1 MMALGSRALMRLV
14 RTAWFPFAAVLGLLL
29 FAPLIAQG
37 QGVDTVVVRWTAPG
51 DDGSLGT
58 AANYDLRF
66 SLSQINDS
74 NFNSATPVNGL
85 PAPRVAGS
93 REQVTVRGLVR
104 GTTYWF
110 ALKTRDDE
118 GNLSPISN
126 LVRWEWQLDTAP
138 PGAPN
143 GVNASRDGEDVRIRW
158 NPSPEPDLLGYRV
171 YRATSQSGPYV
182 LASGGLIT
190 ATEFLDTNVPD
201 GTSTVWYQISA
212 QDLNGNESA
221 RTFVSVNLNE
231 TNATT
236 AGISVAEC
244 YPNPSNVYGPVNI
257 PVTVPAGG
265 LNDVAV
271 ENLDSGSRRVR
282 RLEVGAMAAGT
293 QDIVWDG
300 KNDAGRMCAPGV
312 YRGWV
317 ISGAERQ
324 SIRLVR
330 VP

>member
-138 PGAPN
+138 PGAPTQH
-143 GVNASRDGEDVRIRW
+143 VARDLCRDATALPAESQTGHPAFHERRREPVR
-158 NPSPEPDLLGYRV
+158 
-171 YRATSQSGPYV
+171 
-182 LASGGLIT
+182 
-190 ATEFLDTNVPD
+190 
-201 GTSTVWYQISA
+201 
-212 QDLNGNESA
+212 
-221 RTFVSVNLNE
+221 SV
-231 TNATT
+231 
-236 AGISVAEC
+236 
-244 YPNPSNVYGPVNI
+244 
-257 PVTVPAGG
+257 
-265 LNDVAV
+265 
-271 ENLDSGSRRVR
+271 
-282 RLEVGAMAAGT
+282 RLQAA
-293 QDIVWDG
+293 
-300 KNDAGRMCAPGV
+300 AHCAA
-312 YRGWV
+312 WEE
-317 ISGAERQ
+317 I
-324 SIRLVR
+324 
-330 VP
+330 